1 VGRAQLTFAGVGERV
16 KLGFGSEDALRIAR
30 QVETKLDTNRLTG
43 RKTRTHFVKL
53 FLSNTGSRPEQI
65 AIEERMPVS
74 EVEAVEIELLK
85 DKAKAKPA
93 PAKVSQDGIL
103 RFELP
108 APARSQ
114 QELAFAYTVSSSSKV
129 AGL

>member
-1 VGRAQLTFAGVGERV
+1 MA
-16 KLGFGSEDALRIAR
+16 SIPPI
-30 QVETKLDTNRLTG
+30 

-85 DKAKAKPA
+85 DKAKPA
-93 PAKVSQDGIL
+93 PAKVSQDGII

-108 APARSQ
+108 AAARSQ